1 MLVTA
6 IAVHQAAHAVIK
18 QALDLPFETVAV
30 TVCGGEPSP
39 DWTDPDVYCDE
50 EHRLLAERHITAL
63 FAGAE
68 AERRYR
74 AEIGQDDDWAVQD
87 AANGDM
93 ASAFHLA
100 VFIATH
106 PNADIGWA
114 RSEPALRL
122 ALGLPEPFGFPA
134 VDITVATSV
143 LDRGRTS
150 AARLV
155 EDRWLL
161 VTDLA
166 AEVEVLGGTIS
177 RDQVTRT
184 LATRGLLSSN
194 QAVGTLRP
202 NGGRGD
208 HRSSWLAPAGR
219 PGGTPGAGHQ
229 DDWDPGA
236 GSGD

>member
-1 MLVTA
+1 MLATA

-18 QALDLPFETVAV
+18 QALDLPVETVAV

-39 DWTDPDVYCDE
+39 GWADPDVYCDD
-50 EHRLLAERHITAL
+50 EHRLLAERHITSL

-74 AEIGQDDDWAVQD
+74 AVIGQDDDRAVED
-87 AANGDM
+87 AANGDI

-134 VDITVATSV
+134 VDITVAAAL
-143 LDRGRTS
+143 LDRGRMS

-161 VTDLA
+161 VTNLA
-166 AEVEVLGGTIS
+166 TELVVLGGTIS
-177 RDQVTRT
+177 PDQVTRI
-184 LATRGLLSSN
+184 LAAR
-194 QAVGTLRP
+194 
-202 NGGRGD
+202 
-208 HRSSWLAPAGR
+208 
-219 PGGTPGAGHQ
+219 
-229 DDWDPGA
+229 
-236 GSGD
+236 

>member
-1 MLVTA
+1 MRVTA

-18 QALDLPFETVAV
+18 QALALPLESVTVM
-30 TVCGGEPSP
+30 VCGGEPSP
-39 DWTDPDVYCDE
+39 VWADPDVYCDE
-50 EHRLLAERHITAL
+50 EHRLLAERHITSL

-74 AEIGQDDDWAVQD
+74 AETGQDDDRAVQD
-87 AANGDM
+87 AATGDI

-114 RSEPALRL
+114 RSEPALRP

-134 VDITVATSV
+134 VDITVATAL
-143 LDRGRTS
+143 LDRGRMS

-155 EDRWLL
+155 EDCWLL

-177 RDQVTRT
+177 PDQVTRI
-184 LATRGLLSSN
+184 LS
-194 QAVGTLRP
+194 
-202 NGGRGD
+202 
-208 HRSSWLAPAGR
+208 AG
-219 PGGTPGAGHQ
+219 
-229 DDWDPGA
+229 
-236 GSGD
+236 